1 MKVSMKYGGCETLV
15 QQTLY
20 LRMYHP
26 RQAALAAYTIR
37 PPPGRTPGRDG
48 CGPCRQRF
56 CRDLG
61 LGWVPSTPLPRSAP
75 VMGSASGC
83 DVGGAAMACKASSSS
98 RERPTLARPS
108 PPSTAHC

>member
-37 PPPGRTPGRDG
+37 PPPVRTPGRDG

-83 DVGGAAMACKASSSS
+83 DVVRAAMRSE
-98 RERPTLARPS
+98 ERRVGS
-108 PPSTAHC
+108 ERR